1 MFPVFLKKTFKI
13 FILEIRVKM
22 ILKLGG
28 LRQEGQKGEKC
39 GTFIY
44 YRILSWLWEMHFPA
58 IFECKTHDFPFRPN
72 HVGVSWRL
80 KFRFF
85 TITLVTCL
93 ENKALIQRFHQ
104 WSPNSE
110 FLQLW
115 KKKIESNSPAARC
128 SIKKLFLLLISFLEK
143 TLIFLTKYFCTVLIT
158 LRLL

>member
-1 MFPVFLKKTFKI
+1 MKGRKVKNVVHLFITEYFPGFGKCIFQRSLSVRPMIFLSAPTM
-13 FILEIRVKM
+13 LESTGDSI
-22 ILKLGG
+22 
-28 LRQEGQKGEKC
+28 
-39 GTFIY
+39 
-44 YRILSWLWEMHFPA
+44 
-58 IFECKTHDFPFRPN
+58 
-72 HVGVSWRL
+72 

-93 ENKALIQRFHQ
+93 ENKVLIQRFHQ

-115 KKKIESNSPAARC
+115 KKKIESNSAAARC